1 MEVNCLKEK
10 LEKFNQVH
18 LLRFWD
24 KISDQEKST
33 LFKDI
38 LELDLPE
45 VTSYFAKS
53 LISIKANRENL
64 DSKIKPIPE
73 NVFESVCSS
82 TKEKLEQYELT
93 GLKEISEGRVA
104 ILLLA
109 GGQGT
114 RLGVNYPKGMYD
126 VGLPSHSTLFRLQA
140 LRIRKLQELAEE
152 KFKKHGHITWYIM
165 TSEATHETT
174 LLYFEKNDY
183 FGLKKENI
191 KAFKQEMLPCFTF
204 DGKIILDEKC
214 HISKAP
220 DGNGGLYR
228 ALKIQGVLDNMKKR
242 GINSVHVFSV
252 DNILVKIADP
262 IFLGFCLSRSAD
274 CGVKVVPKRSPN
286 EAVGVVC
293 QVEGQYRVV
302 EYSEITS
309 KTAELRNNDGELVF
323 NAGNIC
329 NHYFTLD
336 FLCAVGNEH
345 EGELDLHVAKK
356 KIPYINE
363 NGIKIIPN
371 SPNGIKVEKFVFD
384 VFKFAKNFAVWE
396 TIREC
401 EFSALKNP
409 DVAGFDCP
417 STVRKD
423 LMSLQKKW
431 LINAGAI
438 SVNGDVEISP
448 LLSYAGEN
456 LEKMAK
462 GKHIHG
468 PVVLSSHL

>member
-10 LEKFNQVH
+10 LQKFNQDH
-18 LLRFWD
+18 LLQFWD
-24 KISDQEKST
+24 EISDQEKSA

-45 VTSYFAKS
+45 VTSYFS
-53 LISIKANRENL
+53 KAMNFLNANTEIL
-64 DSKIKPIPE
+64 DSKIQPIPGD
-73 NVFESVCSS
+73 VFESLCTS
-82 TKEKLEQYELT
+82 TPAKLDQYELR

-104 ILLLA
+104 VLLMA

-126 VGLPSHSTLFRLQA
+126 VGLPSHSTLFHLQA
-140 LRIRKLQELAEE
+140 LRIRRLQELAEE
-152 KFKKHGHITWYIM
+152 KFKKWGQIAWYIM
-165 TSEATHETT
+165 TSEATHDTT
-174 LLYFEKNDY
+174 LTYFEKNDY
-183 FGLKKENI
+183 FGLKKENL

-204 DGKIILDEKC
+204 DGKIILDEKNR
-214 HISKAP
+214 ISKAP

-228 ALKIQGVLDNMKKR
+228 ALKSRGILEDMLTR

-252 DNILVKIADP
+252 DNILVKVADP
-262 IFLGFCLSRSAD
+262 VFIGFCLSRSAD
-274 CGVKVVPKRSPN
+274 CAVKVVPKRSPT

-293 QVEGQYRVV
+293 QVEGKYRVV
-302 EYSEITS
+302 EYSEITL
-309 KTAELRNNDGELVF
+309 KTAELRNKDGELTF

-336 FLCAVGNEH
+336 FLFSIGNAH
-345 EGELDLHVAKK
+345 ESDLDLHVAKK
-356 KIPYINE
+356 KVPYINE
-363 NGIKIIPN
+363 YGKKIIPT

-384 VFKFAKNFAVWE
+384 VFKFAKNFAAWE

-401 EFSALKNP
+401 EFSALKNS
-409 DVAGFDCP
+409 DIAGFDCP

-423 LMSLQKKW
+423 LLSLQKKW
-431 LINAGAI
+431 LLDAGAL

-456 LEKMAK
+456 LKEMAN
-462 GKHIHG
+462 GKNLQG
-468 PVVLSSHL
+468 PVVLASHL

>member
-10 LEKFNQVH
+10 LQKFNQEH

-24 KISDQEKST
+24 DISDQEKSA

-53 LISIKANRENL
+53 MNSLNANRETL
-64 DSKIKPIPE
+64 DSKIQPIPGE
-73 NVFESVCSS
+73 VFESLCTS
-82 TKEKLEQYELT
+82 TKEKLEQYELR

-104 ILLLA
+104 VLLMA

-140 LRIRKLQELAEE
+140 LRIRRLQELAEE
-152 KFKKHGHITWYIM
+152 KFKKRGQIAWYIM
-165 TSEATHETT
+165 TSEATHDST
-174 LLYFEKNDY
+174 LAYFEKNDY
-183 FGLKKENI
+183 FGLKKENL
-191 KAFKQEMLPCFTF
+191 KAFKQEMLPCFNF
-204 DGKIILDEKC
+204 DGKIILDEK
-214 HISKAP
+214 HRISKAP

-228 ALKIQGVLDNMKKR
+228 ALKSLGILENMTKR

-252 DNILVKIADP
+252 DNILVKVADP
-262 IFLGFCLSRSAD
+262 VFIGFCLSRSAD

-309 KTAELRNNDGELVF
+309 KTAELRNNQGELVF

-329 NHYFTLD
+329 NHYFSLD
-336 FLCAVGNEH
+336 FLIAIGNKH

-356 KIPYINE
+356 KIPFINE
-363 NGIKIIPN
+363 NGVKINPAT
-371 SPNGIKVEKFVFD
+371 PNGIKVEKFVFD
-384 VFKFAKNFAVWE
+384 VFKFAKNFAAWE

-401 EFSALKNP
+401 EFSALKNS
-409 DVAGFDCP
+409 DIAGFDCP

-423 LMSLQKKW
+423 LLSLQKKW
-431 LINAGAI
+431 LLDAGAL

-456 LEKMAK
+456 LEKMAE
-462 GKHIHG
+462 GKNLHG
-468 PVVLSSHL
+468 PVVLTSHL